1 MVDMTK
7 SKESGEKDLYGVAQN
22 EHLIKNKKPS
32 PKKLRLF
39 LSKIVGGLVL
49 VWAVFSGTIYLTPR
63 IYPSLS
69 VSSSSYNS
77 LKTTIQDRVDSYLNK
92 PLRELRSLALQ
103 LSMWVTLPEAAL
115 KRSLRLASFRNPE
128 LTEILVADSEG
139 QVIASFDP
147 ALPLSQESTPVGS
160 PDPHDSRRKL
170 MEEKKRSV
178 FLFRKNGDEITGIL
192 IGVPLF
198 SNETSRGELTELGGV
213 ITDEPTKNNAI
224 SDHVSHDA
232 GSNHT
237 EMRGY
242 LGATLPLNPLFSWL
256 KKLKKKH
263 SSLKIG
269 LSTPSQSILPV
280 SGISTQSPSYKKKGK
295 NIGTSKNGTRPRLLV
310 TIKPPGT
317 LQVLAFVALSGF
329 LASLSGF
336 LFFFALFGM
345 EIRKQIR

>member
-1 MVDMTK
+1 MTK
-7 SKESGEKDLYGVAQN
+7 SKEPGEKELNGVYQN
-22 EHLIKNKKPS
+22 DPLIENKKPI

-39 LSKIVGGLVL
+39 LTKIVGGLLV
-49 VWAVFSGTIYLTPR
+49 VWAVFSSTIYLTTR
-63 IYPSLS
+63 LHPSLS
-69 VSSSSYNS
+69 VPQSSYNS
-77 LKTTIQDRVDSYLNK
+77 LRMALQDRVDSYVNK

-115 KRSLRLASFRNPE
+115 ERSLRLASFRNPE

-147 ALPLSQESTPVGS
+147 ALPLSRESMSVGS

-178 FLFRKNGDEITGIL
+178 FLFKKKGDEITGIL
-192 IGVPLF
+192 VGVPLF
-198 SNETSRGELTELGGV
+198 SNETSRGESTAVREV
-213 ITDEPTKNNAI
+213 IPDESTNTKNDLV
-224 SDHVSHDA
+224 SSHDSHDA
-232 GSNHT
+232 GSNHP

-242 LGATLPLNPLFSWL
+242 LGATLPLNPLFSWF

-263 SSLKIG
+263 SSLKIS
-269 LSTPSQSILPV
+269 LSTCSQSIFPIGGINTE
-280 SGISTQSPSYKKKGK
+280 SGSCKKNGK
-295 NIGTSKNGTRPRLLV
+295 DTGSSKNEARPNLFV
-310 TIKPPGT
+310 TIKPPGP
-317 LQVLAFVALSGF
+317 LRVLAYVALSGF
-329 LASLSGF
+329 LATLSGF